1 VKLAE
6 ETFEG
11 TLDGSP
17 PGTRLGRADMHI
29 HSIASDGT
37 ASAAQI
43 LDFAENHTDLD
54 LIAIADHER
63 IEAAVECQR
72 LARERGSRVQVVVA
86 EEVTTRSGHLLGV
99 FLQARLKRNERL
111 ETTVAEIHEQGGLA
125 IVPHPFSA
133 FTLGMR
139 KHAIVRVHLSTDPLV
154 YWDALEG
161 FNPSTAGRYGRAA
174 TARIAAELGLPLVGN
189 SDAHTVD
196 TVGDG
201 QTLFPGTTAEDYRQA
216 ILAGTTS
223 GSCITWGTAR
233 EVLIYGQQVRKQAH
247 DVSRWGRRNLLR
259 DDAPRDLGVP
269 ADQLELQRERERRYL
284 LERDAFRRAEG
295 SADGSTRD
303 SHARSTDRATG
314 PGLTRRLLAIRQGA
328 RTRSMAAGR
337 REVEEPPG

>member
-1 VKLAE
+1 VKPA
-6 ETFEG
+6 
-11 TLDGSP
+11 DGSP
-17 PGTRLGRADMHI
+17 QGTPEGSPRGERLGKADVHI

-43 LDFAENHTDLD
+43 LDYAENQTDLD

-72 LARERGSRVQVVVA
+72 LARERGSRVEVIVA

-99 FLQARLKRNERL
+99 FLQARLKRNQRL

-139 KHAIVRVHLSTDPLV
+139 KNAIMRVHLSTDPLV

-161 FNPSTAGRYGRAA
+161 YNPSTAGRYGRAA

-189 SDAHTVD
+189 SDAHTID
-196 TVGDG
+196 TIGDG
-201 QTLFPGTTAEDYRQA
+201 HTLFPGTTADDYRRA

-223 GSCITWGTAR
+223 GSCITWGAVR
-233 EVLIYGQQVRKQAH
+233 EVLIYGLQVRKQAH

-259 DDAPRDLGVP
+259 DGTPRDLGVP
-269 ADQLELQRERERRYL
+269 ADQLELQRERELGYIR
-284 LERDAFRRAEG
+284 ERDARRG
-295 SADGSTRD
+295 SDGSP
-303 SHARSTDRATG
+303 DREAESG
-314 PGLTRRLLAIRQGA
+314 PARRLLAIRRRVRA
-328 RTRSMAAGR
+328 RSMAAAGR
-337 REVEEPPG
+337 REVEEPPA

>member
-1 VKLAE
+1 VKPA
-6 ETFEG
+6 
-11 TLDGSP
+11 DGSP
-17 PGTRLGRADMHI
+17 QGTPEGSPRGERLGKADVHI

-43 LDFAENHTDLD
+43 LDYAENQTDLD

-72 LARERGSRVQVVVA
+72 LARERGSRVEVIVA

-99 FLQARLKRNERL
+99 FLQARLKRNQRL

-139 KHAIVRVHLSTDPLV
+139 KNAIMRVHLSTDPLV

-161 FNPSTAGRYGRAA
+161 YNPSTAGRYGRAA
-174 TARIAAELGLPLVGN
+174 TARIAADLGLPLVGN
-189 SDAHTVD
+189 SDAHTID
-196 TVGDG
+196 TIGDG
-201 QTLFPGTTAEDYRQA
+201 HTLFPGTTADDYRWA

-223 GSCITWGTAR
+223 GSCITWGAVR
-233 EVLIYGQQVRKQAH
+233 EVLIYGLQVRKQAH

-259 DDAPRDLGVP
+259 DGTPRDLGVP
-269 ADQLELQRERERRYL
+269 ADQLELQRERELGYIR
-284 LERDAFRRAEG
+284 ERDARRG
-295 SADGSTRD
+295 SDGSP
-303 SHARSTDRATG
+303 AREAESG
-314 PGLTRRLLAIRQGA
+314 PARRLLAIRRRVRA
-328 RTRSMAAGR
+328 RSMAAAGR
-337 REVEEPPG
+337 REVEEPPA

>member
-1 VKLAE
+1 MKPA
-6 ETFEG
+6 
-11 TLDGSP
+11 DGSP
-17 PGTRLGRADMHI
+17 QGTPEGSPRGERLGKADVHI

-43 LDFAENHTDLD
+43 LDYAENQTDLD

-72 LARERGSRVQVVVA
+72 LARERGSRVEVIVA

-99 FLQARLKRNERL
+99 FLQARLRRNQRL

-139 KHAIVRVHLSTDPLV
+139 KNAIMRVHLSTDPLV

-161 FNPSTAGRYGRAA
+161 YNPSTAGRYGRAA
-174 TARIAAELGLPLVGN
+174 TARIAADLGLPLVGN
-189 SDAHTVD
+189 SDAHTID
-196 TVGDG
+196 TIGDG
-201 QTLFPGTTAEDYRQA
+201 HTLFPGTTADDYRRA

-223 GSCITWGTAR
+223 GSCITWGAVR
-233 EVLIYGQQVRKQAH
+233 EVLIYGLQVRKQAH

-259 DDAPRDLGVP
+259 DGTPRDLGVP
-269 ADQLELQRERERRYL
+269 ADQLELQRERELGYIR
-284 LERDAFRRAEG
+284 ERDARRG
-295 SADGSTRD
+295 SDGSP
-303 SHARSTDRATG
+303 AREAESG
-314 PGLTRRLLAIRQGA
+314 PARRLLAIRRRVRA
-328 RTRSMAAGR
+328 RSMAAAGR
-337 REVEEPPG
+337 REVEEPPA